1 MRIQIIFS
9 LLWTVFFSLHEAKET
24 TIRYQHSGI
33 VGGSPTSDTL
43 TIDSVPIGWSD
54 RRNNGFLS
62 INTECQGLFRMT
74 LRMITRSFNHTT
86 TNNHTYQRTHECF
99 LEGHRVLRV
108 SDRIHYDGAE
118 YLCLD
123 SAKNTWMAAV
133 PQALA
138 LKQQWDRESGCTERH
153 KVLLQNG
160 CTELIEEFSRDK
172 HSAPEASLAI
182 VLIPILI
189 IVVLLCQFMVSFL
202 ISRHGSRLAGG
213 VLGSIIHYPQRN
225 VGIKP
230 LKGDPEEHNLA
241 FTPSKGVHS
250 SLLVTPA

>member
-9 LLWTVFFSLHEAKET
+9 LLCTVFFSLHGAKET
-24 TIRYQHSGI
+24 MIRYQYSGI
-33 VGGSPTSDTL
+33 VGGSPTRDTL
-43 TIDSVPIGWSD
+43 TIDSVPIAWSD
-54 RRNNGFLS
+54 GRNNGFLS
-62 INTECQGLFRMT
+62 INTECEGLFRMT

-86 TNNHTYQRTHECF
+86 TNNHTYQRTHECL

-138 LKQQWDRESGCTERH
+138 LKQKWDRQSGCTERH

-172 HSAPEASLAI
+172 HSAP
-182 VLIPILI
+182 VF
-189 IVVLLCQFMVSFL
+189 LCQFMVSFL
-202 ISRHGSRLAGG
+202 ISMHGSRVVGG

-230 LKGDPEEHNLA
+230 SKGDPEEHNLV

-250 SLLVTPA
+250 SLLVIPT